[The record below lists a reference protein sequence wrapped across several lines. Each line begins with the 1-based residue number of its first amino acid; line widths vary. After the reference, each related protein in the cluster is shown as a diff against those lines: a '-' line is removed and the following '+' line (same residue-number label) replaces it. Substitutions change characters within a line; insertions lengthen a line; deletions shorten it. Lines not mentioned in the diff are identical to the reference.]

1 MVNIVILLI
10 IVALAAIISAQNAA
24 PVAFTLLFWKIE
36 TTLSVVS
43 FLINACWDSHD
54 GGCCIVRIPET
65 VFKNK
70 GSKP

>member
-10 IVALAAIISAQNAA
+10 IVALVAIIPAQNAA

-43 FLINACWDSHD
+43 FLSMLV
-54 GGCCIVRIPET
+54 G
-65 VFKNK
+65 F
-70 GSKP
+70 S